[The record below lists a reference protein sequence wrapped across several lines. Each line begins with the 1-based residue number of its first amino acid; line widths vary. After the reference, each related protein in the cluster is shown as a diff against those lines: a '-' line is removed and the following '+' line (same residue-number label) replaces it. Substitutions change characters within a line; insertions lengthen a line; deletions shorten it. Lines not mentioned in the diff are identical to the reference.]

1 MNSFRRYENGMI
13 KEEDLLDRNIIRPW
27 KKLLIKDFS
36 KEESDMALAESLKDI
51 FVDAKLKGWTAAE
64 ESSKSDHL
72 NEDNLLLIKATIEE
86 IKSKKGNVRSNP
98 NSHILHYWRDEASP
112 ELKNK
117 VYELFNLYEK
127 VYG

>member
-36 KEESDMALAESLKDI
+36 KEESDMTLAESLKDI

-86 IKSKKGNVRSNP
+86 IKSKKGNVRSNS